1 MRVWSKPTTLA
12 DAEAQA
18 ALVDGT
24 GRAKFFFPNAG
35 TTGFA
40 VSAVEVDRFGG
51 ATGAPKEV
59 LGAGF
64 NDPSVPLIYG
74 NPNGDSRATGD
85 PGLEFVFALADGN
98 GSDLLFSLYER
109 FTFSAVGEPSFN
121 LSQSWLTSRF
131 FTAYRLDG
139 AASGG
144 NGPVPYADYAF
155 VAQGDDST
163 STAQEFS
170 RYYDPA
176 LEEYYWG
183 TVDWGD
189 ASSRKFVGPTVLG
202 FDEGGLLASYRLDVK
217 ADGDY
222 YTDIYSDTPV
232 RHTYHVD
239 TSQLVYQFVDMEAAG
254 LPAAVVLDDTP
265 VGTSVVIDRPA
276 DQLGVLWVNSASGTG
291 FRLSLASVDQHGA
304 VARSFRADIAAS
316 SLEGTPTLGA
326 LTVLGAASAADGSI
340 LAVLENAGRPYLA
353 RFDRGLHLQGGIRT
367 IEGARWS
374 GGSTERVDQVRI
386 VALAEGGFVL
396 ALSLE
401 TDASPGGA
409 DHRLVIQHY
418 DADGGTIGRPM
429 RIAADGAWFNLADM
443 GHGRLSLAW
452 TDGGSTHSEILDT
465 RETGLVLTGTDGPD
479 TLIGTALADTLEGGL
494 GNDTVVGGGG
504 NDWLYGGDGDDLLIG
519 GDGADRLTGGAG
531 RDVARYDKASVVDLL
546 DRSLNAGE
554 ARGDMLT
561 SIEQLEG
568 SVEADRFYGSGA
580 ADILAGKGGNDTLVG
595 RGGNDVL
602 VGGAGLDQLEGG
614 AGADRFGFEGLF
626 DGRDTVADFV
636 AGQDKIAIDGTGFG
650 IGAINLV
657 SRSSHPEPADSAA
670 VFLFETNTGIL
681 SFDADGTGA
690 GAAVEI
696 ALLQD
701 VTGRLGVGDFVLV

>member
-1 MRVWSKPTTLA
+1 MQVWSKSTTIA
-12 DAEAQA
+12 NVEAKA
-18 ALVDGT
+18 ATVDDT
-24 GRAKFFFPNAG
+24 GRGKFFFQSAG
-35 TTGFA
+35 NQSFIASGL
-40 VSAVEVDRFGG
+40 EIDPFGG
-51 ATGAPKEV
+51 VTGEARQMLSV
-59 LGAGF
+59 GF
-64 NDPSVPLIYG
+64 DDPSLPKIYG
-74 NPNGDSRATGD
+74 LVNGQDQFYDD
-85 PGLEFVFALADGN
+85 PTSHFIFALTDAG
-98 GSDLLFSLYER
+98 GGDLLFSFSER
-109 FTFSAVGEPSFN
+109 HTFSVEGEEYDSSGYYEN
-121 LSQSWLTSRF
+121 DLTSRF
-131 FTAYRLDG
+131 LTAYRL
-139 AASGG
+139 GG
-144 NGPVPYADYAF
+144 DSSTPNGLVPYDGYAF
-155 VAQGDDST
+155 TIAGNSSDT
-163 STAQEFS
+163 SEEV
-170 RYYDPA
+170 Y
-176 LEEYYWG
+176 LEETDETFG
-183 TVDWGD
+183 SGD
-189 ASSRKFVGPTVLG
+189 VSSREFTGASALAFG
-202 FDEGGLLASYRLDVK
+202 SGGLLVSYRLDVK
-217 ADGDY
+217 SDGDY
-222 YTDIYSDTPV
+222 YTDIFSDNRV
-232 RHTYHVD
+232 HHTYHVD
-239 TSQLVYQFVDMEAAG
+239 SSQIVYQFVDMEAAG

-367 IEGARWS
+367 IEGGRWS

-580 ADILAGKGGNDTLVG
+580 ADILEGNGGNDTLVG

-670 VFLFETNTGIL
+670 VFLFETNTGLL

-690 GAAVEI
+690 GAEVEI
-696 ALLQD
+696 ALLQG